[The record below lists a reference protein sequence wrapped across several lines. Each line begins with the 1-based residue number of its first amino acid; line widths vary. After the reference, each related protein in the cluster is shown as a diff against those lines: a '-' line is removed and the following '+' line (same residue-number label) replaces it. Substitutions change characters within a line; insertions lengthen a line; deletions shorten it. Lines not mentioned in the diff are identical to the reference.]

1 MFLSRKCD
9 IFEINPPSDSGLS
22 GFLADNRQLRRRP
35 TMRWRSDDGEAP
47 PTTFLSVH
55 IPASSLTTVM
65 TLLLRILLIFG
76 LVAQQLILS
85 VSSFLH
91 NVSPTVRSVALQR
104 QYQAQ
109 TSLCMATE
117 LSKEEIA
124 RYSRHLVLGDVGME
138 GQKALKNASV
148 LVVGA
153 GGLGSPCLLYLA
165 AAGVGHVG
173 IVDGDTVDE
182 SNLQRQIIH
191 GTSTVGMSKC
201 ESALERIKD
210 VNPNVN
216 VRPYKEEFTSDTA
229 MRILGDGFEKG
240 RPYDIVVDGSDNF
253 PTKYLINDAVS

>member
-1 MFLSRKCD
+1 M
-9 IFEINPPSDSGLS
+9 
-22 GFLADNRQLRRRP
+22 
-35 TMRWRSDDGEAP
+35 
-47 PTTFLSVH
+47 H

-216 VRPYKEEFTSDTA
+216 VRLYKEEFTSDTA